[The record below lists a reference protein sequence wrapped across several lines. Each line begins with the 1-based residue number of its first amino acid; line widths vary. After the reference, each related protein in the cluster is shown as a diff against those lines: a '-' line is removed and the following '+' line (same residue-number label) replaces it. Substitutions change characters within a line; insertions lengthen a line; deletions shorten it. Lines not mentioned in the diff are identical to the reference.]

1 MTHAT
6 IAYLARRTLQ
16 ARALFPAPSPIT
28 LGGITLLPHQ
38 AAAVQWLQR
47 RIDRYGGALLAD
59 PPGMGKTY
67 VALAIAARR
76 NTRPCVIAPAAL
88 RGRWQEAAS
97 ITGVPIDFVSVER
110 LSAPPTVRAGTPDFV
125 IIDEAHHLRTTT
137 TRRHRRTARLCEC
150 AQVLLLTATP
160 IHNRPDDL
168 ECITTLFHLPPT
180 RQTSAALR
188 RLTLRR
194 TVEQIHAAGM
204 SDGTALH
211 IPAVQHRRPL
221 RPLTRAG
228 TITRAIASL
237 PRIDTTDREGHPLL
251 QLGLLHAL
259 RSSDAACATRV
270 RHRIAATLAFEQA
283 ARAHVTPTPALRKA
297 WTAGADA
304 IQLAMPQ
311 LLSTQATTID
321 PAVAD
326 RAARQRTALEQMLPL
341 LDGHG
346 DARRAAALRRFA
358 RWCRHPVVA
367 FTQFTTTAES
377 LFRRLSAVPG
387 IALLCGA
394 EARIAS
400 GVIPRGEVLARLM
413 SPDRRPHTAVR
424 LLITTDVLSEG
435 LSLTGVAT
443 VVHLDLPWT
452 AARLDQ
458 RVGRAARIAAPVP
471 AVRVMEMLA
480 STPAGTET
488 RLRKLLHRK
497 RGDMTEF
504 EHRQRDEIPRLALLK
519 QLAAGTRDDATQPRP
534 GWVTV
539 RSTRMGGSTLRVI
552 ALVRMLGRRQMIAHD
567 EGWLRSV
574 SHADAQALTHAVAW
588 RKGAGKRVRT
598 ALLALLQE
606 HVDDEELLAFISR
619 PADERL
625 EARRAV
631 DTRLLDGGLQQRLAL
646 APHVAATR
654 RDLMQLTGRSQLS
667 GIAEYLKG
675 LETKLELAERGAR
688 VVDPGD
694 GRITVYTG
702 IVILPA

>member
-6 IAYLARRTLQ
+6 IAYLARCTLQ
-16 ARALFPAPSPIT
+16 ARALYPAPSPLT
-28 LGGITLLPHQ
+28 VGGITLLPHQ
-38 AAAVQWLQR
+38 AAAVQWLQH

-67 VALAIAARR
+67 VALAIAAHRT
-76 NTRPCVIAPAAL
+76 TRPCVIAPAAL
-88 RGRWQEAAS
+88 RGRWQEAA
-97 ITGVPIDFVSVER
+97 TATRVPIDFVTVER
-110 LSAPPTVRAGTPDFV
+110 LSAPPGVQAGTPDFV

-137 TRRHRRTARLCEC
+137 TRRYRRTARLCEQ
-150 AQVLLLTATP
+150 ARVLLLSATP
-160 IHNRPDDL
+160 IHNRPEDL
-168 ECITTLFHLPPT
+168 EGITMLFHLPPT

-194 TVEQIHAAGM
+194 TVEQLHAAGM
-204 SDGTALH
+204 TEGTSMH
-211 IPAVQHRRPL
+211 IPVVQHRHPVGL
-221 RPLTRAG
+221 PARAG

-237 PRIDTTDREGHPLL
+237 PRLDTADPEGHPLL

-259 RSSDAACATRV
+259 CSSDAACAARV
-270 RHRIAATLAFEQA
+270 RHRIASVLAFEQA

-297 WTAGADA
+297 WTTGADA

-311 LLSTQATTID
+311 LLSSPVTTID

-341 LDGHG
+341 LDGEG
-346 DARRAAALRRFA
+346 DTRRATALRRFA
-358 RWCRHPVVA
+358 RWCQHPVVA

-387 IALLCGA
+387 IALLCGD

-400 GVIPRGEVLARLM
+400 GVIPRGEVLTRLM
-413 SPDRRPHTAVR
+413 SPDRRPHTAVQ

-435 LSLTGVAT
+435 LSLAGVAT
-443 VVHLDLPWT
+443 IVHLDLPWT

-471 AVRVMEMLA
+471 AVRVVELLA
-480 STPAGTET
+480 SAPAGAEA
-488 RLRKLLHRK
+488 RLRTLLHRK
-497 RGDMTEF
+497 RDDMTEF
-504 EHRQRDEIPRLALLK
+504 EQRQRGEIPRLALLR
-519 QLAAGTRDDATQPRP
+519 QLAAGVRHDATRPRP

-539 RSTRMGGSTLRVI
+539 RSTRMGGSTRRVI
-552 ALVRMLGRRQMIAHD
+552 ALVRMRGRRQIVAHD
-567 EGWLRSV
+567 DGWLRSV
-574 SHADAQALTHAVAW
+574 SHADTEALAHAVSW
-588 RKGAGKRVRT
+588 HDGATTRVRA
-598 ALLALLQE
+598 ALRALLQE
-606 HVDDEELLAFISR
+606 HVDDEELLACISR

-631 DTRLLDGGLQQRLAL
+631 DAQLLYGGLQHRLAL

-654 RDLMQLTGRSQLS
+654 RDLMQMTRRTQLS
-667 GIAEYLKG
+667 DIAVYLKG
-675 LETKLELAERGAR
+675 LEVKRELAERGAR
-688 VVDPGD
+688 VVDPGE
-694 GRITVYTG
+694 GRIRIHTG
-702 IVILPA
+702 IVIVPA